1 MFLVGRPHGD
11 FYVLTQS
18 REKFHEAS
26 NGKVARAICSKILGF
41 EGEIISSES
50 WRIQPED
57 FFDVANP
64 LAAEVIQIEHLHGR
78 ATNRNPSFHFTAF
91 ESEVFRTTAV
101 GRDETRAPAR
111 LSRDQRLLSCRL
123 YAGCIRG
130 TLRRGF
136 LEWTR
141 HPSIAG

>member
-91 ESEVFRTTAV
+91 ESEVFRPQLLDGMKQGHLLACQ
-101 GRDETRAPAR
+101 GINGCCPA
-111 LSRDQRLLSCRL
+111 
-123 YAGCIRG
+123 
-130 TLRRGF
+130 GF
-136 LEWTR
+136 MQVASGAR
-141 HPSIAG
+141 